1 MKSINAK
8 RTFFKNPTPIHDLI
22 KKKLLKLRTK
32 FPLPD
37 KEYLQKPY
45 S

>member
-1 MKSINAK
+1 MQKK
-8 RTFFKNPTPIHDLI
+8 TFLKNPTPIHDL
-22 KKKLLKLRTK
+22 KKRKTLKIENK
-32 FPLPD
+32 EEFPLPD